1 MWSVSLSIAFLV
13 PRTAPGSYSLTGPIF
28 SKGKLRHQVSTSS
41 LPQKSSS
48 QECAP
53 SSCLAVWCPSQN
65 VVSGKDRQAC
75 AVYERSEG
83 LRILLAGLLALSPV
97 QGRIGMPQTLRKLF
111 LLYLR
116 GGLLFFC
123 VCHDECP
130 WRG

>member
-28 SKGKLRHQVSTSS
+28 SKGKLRHQVASSS

-65 VVSGKDRQAC
+65 AVSGKDRQAR
-75 AVYERSEG
+75 AVYEQSEG
-83 LRILLAGLLALSPV
+83 LRILPAGLLALSPV
-97 QGRIGMPQTLRKLF
+97 QGRNRNATDPEKAFPSLSERRFIIF
-111 LLYLR
+111 LCL
-116 GGLLFFC
+116 
-123 VCHDECP
+123 P
-130 WRG
+130 